1 MTISDPSCNG
11 LLKQDVLATD
21 HCIKP
26 GAAGPSS
33 LVPFLLGRVRLW
45 RHPVF
50 PTVLVTR
57 ADGLNNA
64 GKPLRTTEERNSVQR
79 QEQTTNRTASKNVE
93 ACFGRRLLDL
103 FLHFRRRVD
112 PLPLPALA
120 RQGSSQ

>member
-21 HCIKP
+21 HCIKT
-26 GAAGPSS
+26 GAAEPSS
-33 LVPFLLGRVRLW
+33 LVLFLLGRVRLW

-79 QEQTTNRTASKNVE
+79 QEQTTNGTASKNVE

-103 FLHFRRRVD
+103 VLQIRRRVD
-112 PLPLPALA
+112 PFPLPALA
-120 RQGSSQ
+120 RQGPGQ

>member
-57 ADGLNNA
+57 ADGLNKA
-64 GKPLRTTEERNSVQR
+64 GKPLRTTEECNSVQR
-79 QEQTTNRTASKNVE
+79 QEQTTNGAASKIVE
-93 ACFGRRLLDL
+93 ACFGRRLLHL
-103 FLHFRRRVD
+103 VLQIRRRVD
-112 PLPLPALA
+112 PFPLPALA
-120 RQGSSQ
+120 RQGPGQ